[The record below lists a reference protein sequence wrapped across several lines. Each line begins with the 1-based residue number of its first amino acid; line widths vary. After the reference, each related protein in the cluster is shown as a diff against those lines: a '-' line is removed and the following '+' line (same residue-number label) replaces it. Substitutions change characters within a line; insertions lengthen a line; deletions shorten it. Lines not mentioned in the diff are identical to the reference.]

1 MICDGFSKGILPAF
15 CVEVIETSTGI
26 KNDTDKTS
34 VLSSSHLCLNVC
46 STHCLFLEINVI
58 FWCIRWGVFPTYAQL
73 VIMGLW
79 LAWRLIQGET

>member
-1 MICDGFSKGILPAF
+1 MLYHKNYNEDIIQKENNCKIILLMICDGFSKGILPAF

-58 FWCIRWGVFPTYAQL
+58 F
-73 VIMGLW
+73 
-79 LAWRLIQGET
+79 